1 MRIGIVVDE
10 AGPSLGAVLDQTRA
24 AAAAGFDGVWLSQR
38 TSRDALTTLAVAGR
52 EVPGIELGTAVVPTY
67 PRHPLALAAQALT
80 VQEAVGGRLVLGVG
94 VSHRAVVEGQYGY
107 SFDRPARHLRG
118 YLSALMPALRGERVS
133 YRDETLT
140 AIGEVQVPTRGA
152 PTVLVGALGPA
163 MLRVA
168 GELADGTITTWA
180 TPTAVADHIVPT
192 ITKAAGR
199 RTPRVVAS
207 VPVCLTAREDR
218 LRAWAAE
225 NLAAVADLPS
235 YRAILDRGGAA
246 GPQDAI
252 VLGDEVRVEQQIRR
266 LFDAGATDVVA
277 ALLGSR
283 EEQTRTAELLTALTG
298 SLTD

>member
-1 MRIGIVVDE
+1 MRIGLVVDE
-10 AGPSLGAVLDQTRA
+10 AGPSLAAVLDRTRA
-24 AAAAGFDGVWLSQR
+24 AATAGFDGVWMSQR
-38 TSRDALTTLAVAGR
+38 TSRDALTTLAIAGR
-52 EVPGIELGTAVVPTY
+52 EVPDIEFGTAVVPTY

-107 SFDRPARHLRG
+107 SFDRPAHHLRG

-140 AIGEVQVPTRGA
+140 AVGEIQVPTSST
-152 PTVLVGALGPA
+152 PPSVLVGALGPA

-180 TPTAVADHIVPT
+180 TPTAISDHIVPG
-192 ITKAAGR
+192 ITKAAGG

-207 VPVCLTAREDR
+207 VPVCLTAHEDR
-218 LRAWAAE
+218 WRAWAAE
-225 NLAAVADLPS
+225 NLAAVADFPS
-235 YRAILDRGGAA
+235 YRAILDRGGAS
-246 GPQDAI
+246 GPQDAV
-252 VLGDEVRVEQQIRR
+252 VLGDETRVEQEIRR

-277 ALLGSR
+277 ALLGSP

-298 SLTD
+298 